1 LLFAADS
8 GLCAG
13 MTDEII
19 RPQQAPAPGQ
29 HAMGPLSSF
38 LAATGV
44 ALMAVSMLGAASAA
58 TVWAASRLM
67 GLPDSIMFVLMAIG
81 ALPVIWA
88 TIWSAG
94 RAWHVERRLEDGLDI
109 DQPVF
114 RLFYYWGLRKS
125 AAK

>member
-1 LLFAADS
+1 
-8 GLCAG
+8 

-19 RPQQAPAPGQ
+19 RPDQPPPAPGQ
-29 HAMGPLSSF
+29 HAMGPFSGA

-44 ALMAVSMLGAASAA
+44 ALMAISMLGAAAAA

-67 GLPDSIMFVLMAIG
+67 GLPDSFMFGLMAI
-81 ALPVIWA
+81 AAVPVIWA

-94 RAWHVERRLEDGLDI
+94 RAWHVERRLEDGLDV

-114 RLFYYWGLRKS
+114 KLFHYWRAETA

>member
-1 LLFAADS
+1 
-8 GLCAG
+8 
-13 MTDEII
+13 MNDEII
-19 RPQQAPAPGQ
+19 RPDHAPAQGQ

-67 GLPDSIMFVLMAIG
+67 GLPDTFMYVLMAIG

-109 DQPVF
+109 DPPVF
-114 RLFYYWGLRKS
+114 KLLHYWGARKS
-125 AAK
+125 AAS